1 MLPPPCEFQKH
12 NSQSWKVNWSSGLR
26 LWPRWMIVNGD
37 VIWCYKKVHWPFT
50 DFSQSGRLCFWSLQ
64 TPRRLNIVTGC
75 TCRGWMVTM
84 WRDGV
89 HLAFIA
95 TFGRSFMTP
104 TCPSFWWCFFGFV
117 TLWLDLSTLHFA
129 PDGAFESWFF
139 KNITTPRY
147 LLIRRQVGCRRF
159 SRAVL
164 ARTTF
169 PEITIDCFVH
179 LLLLWSSNMGP

>member
-50 DFSQSGRLCFWSLQ
+50 DLSQSGRLCFWSLQ

-89 HLAFIA
+89 HPAFMA
-95 TFGRSFMTP
+95 TFRMLFMTP
-104 TCPSFWWCFFGFV
+104 TCPSFWWCFFGIFV
-117 TLWLDLSTLHFA
+117 TFVIGSLLFA
-129 PDGAFESWFF
+129 LCPWWCFW
-139 KNITTPRY
+139 I
-147 LLIRRQVGCRRF
+147 V
-159 SRAVL
+159 VL
-164 ARTTF
+164 QEHIA
-169 PEITIDCFVH
+169 I
-179 LLLLWSSNMGP
+179 LLLDIC